1 MNLSIEQL
9 KSMVVFTHIVE
20 QGSFSAAAKQVDL
33 SRTVVSYHMKKL
45 EDNLGVKLIN
55 RSTRSLSLT
64 EAGKAYYQSCRV
76 ITEQAHLA
84 QQKMDNFKNEPQG
97 LLKITCP
104 VNAGLQLIVPALNEF
119 KELFPK
125 IDLDV
130 MLSDDVINI
139 IQEGIDLAIRGAPLP
154 DSGLKASKLSTLPTC
169 LCASP
174 EYLNQYGR
182 PKTPVEL
189 DNHKWVV
196 YKQSSSTLELSK
208 ATRSYRVKIKGEIAT
223 NNAAAR
229 TAFVEGG
236 HGIARIPLYDVL
248 PKLKQ
253 GKLETILEDYTL
265 PSINVF
271 GVFAPGASDSKKLR
285 VLLDFLKSYFTN
297 LDIKEKNQLT

>member
-64 EAGKAYYQSCRV
+64 EAGKAYYESCRV
-76 ITEQAHLA
+76 ITEQAQFA

-97 LLKITCP
+97 LIKITCP
-104 VNAGLQLIVPALNEF
+104 VNVGLQLIVPALNEF
-119 KELFPK
+119 KEQFPK

-154 DSGLKASKLSTLPTC
+154 DSGLIASKLSTLQTC

-174 EYLNQYGR
+174 DYLNKHGR
-182 PKTPVEL
+182 PKTPTDL
-189 DNHKWVV
+189 DTHTWVV
-196 YKQSSSTLELSK
+196 YKQSSTTLELTK
-208 ATRSYRVKIKGEIAT
+208 GTRSFRVKVAGSIST

-236 HGIARIPLYDVL
+236 HGLGRIPVYDVA
-248 PKLKQ
+248 PRLKQ
-253 GKLETILEDYTL
+253 GKLETVLDDYFL
-265 PSINVF
+265 SPIHVY
-271 GVFAPGASDSKKLR
+271 GVFAPGASDSKK
-285 VLLDFLKSYFTN
+285 SG
-297 LDIKEKNQLT
+297 